1 MSHLVPTPSP
11 VCSNNYVS
19 LSNYSSIGY
28 YTSRRETIG
37 RLTAC
42 YNETYVD
49 ICADYLNITTLVTR
63 ACEDRGYYL
72 YSGTRNIV
80 RQEIRYLEYIDHS
93 SFGALLVLIIAY
105 KETMT

>member
-11 VCSNNYVS
+11 VCSSNSVS

-28 YTSRRETIG
+28 YISGRETIG

-72 YSGTRNIV
+72 SSGIIAIV
-80 RQEIRYLEYIDHS
+80 REFYSIL
-93 SFGALLVLIIAY
+93 
-105 KETMT
+105 MTDTY